1 VPLCRTGARNG
12 DGCSIMGLLAF
23 NFGRR
28 TWIRDVGR
36 AAIGLGLML
45 LALHILLDTLD

>member
-1 VPLCRTGARNG
+1 
-12 DGCSIMGLLAF
+12 MGLLAF